1 MAKALPLYAVNPR
14 ESLRSNAPLMLH
26 TRLEELYQFS
36 PYISDPAKVEELH
49 NMRIAAKRLRYT
61 MEIFQ
66 PCFSGKDFSKLYDQV
81 KSIQEQIGEIHDR
94 DVRGPLLSAFLEA
107 RVGDRAE
114 IRPGLE
120 RLIQAQQSERAKLYR
135 DFIVYW
141 NKLQK
146 QAFKRQFLQMLV
158 QSEDEATE
166 EASSETPVAKP
177 SKSPKES
184 VSSL

>member
-1 MAKALPLYAVNPR
+1 MAKALPLYAVNPQ

-26 TRLEELYQFS
+26 TRLEELYQFA

-61 MEIFQ
+61 LEIFA
-66 PCFSGKDFSKLYDQV
+66 PCFSGKDFEKLSAQA

-94 DVRGPLLSAFLEA
+94 DVRGPLLQAFLDAHGGELP
-107 RVGDRAE
+107 E

-120 RLIQAQQSERAKLYR
+120 RLIQSQRSERATLYR
-135 DFIVYW
+135 KFIASW

-146 QAFKRQFLQMLV
+146 QGFKREFLQMLT
-158 QSEDEATE
+158 QAEDLPSED
-166 EASSETPVAKP
+166 V
-177 SKSPKES
+177 PKES
-184 VSSL
+184 VPKS

>member
-36 PYISDPAKVEELH
+36 PYISDPTNVEELH

-66 PCFSGKDFSKLYDQV
+66 PCFPGKDFSKLYDQV
-81 KSIQEQIGEIHDR
+81 KSVQEQIGEIHDR
-94 DVRGPLLSAFLEA
+94 DVRGPLLQAFLSA
-107 RVGDRAE
+107 RVGDRPE
-114 IRPGLE
+114 IRAGRE
-120 RLIQAQQSERAKLYR
+120 RLIQSQQSERAKLYR
-135 DFIVYW
+135 GFVLYW

-146 QAFKRQFLQMLV
+146 QGFKRLFLQILV
-158 QSEDEATE
+158 QSEPEPADEEIVPT
-166 EASSETPVAKP
+166 
-177 SKSPKES
+177 
-184 VSSL
+184 L